1 MIADSGIKK
10 GKKIDARCNANRW
23 QNFLK
28 IALFSTCP
36 LFFVRQPD
44 DRTSSSLGPSSEVSP
59 DDYRNFQVVSVLV
72 ARRSTFANSVVGN
85 YLFQPLFVR
94 GCVYI
99 SFPLIMYSRVL
110 TKPWRRDACRV
121 VPGFYRT
128 GTFIKYLRSYFFL
141 SPRSGRLRFDS
152 GRPYGPPVDRLL
164 HGGRIHRR
172 KGRNV

>member
-85 YLFQPLFVR
+85 YLFQALFVR

-110 TKPWRRDACRV
+110 TKPWRRGACRV
-121 VPGFYRT
+121 VPVFYRT
-128 GTFIKYLRSYFFL
+128 DTFIKYLRSYFFL

-152 GRPYGPPVDRLL
+152 GRPYGPPVDRL